1 MADDRVAVR
10 DAERLGRGQKLIH
23 LRVANVRIHNRNAR
37 QIFKVFIK
45 RRHIVTEVVE
55 FKYGI
60 MQSVEVEMRCT
71 KPFIRVIRRVLYGSE
86 ILRLHIAGHNNHA
99 AGVLTRCS
107 LNAYTASCEPVF
119 FGAADGFSS
128 LFKPL
133 FNKAV
138 CGFICKGTY
147 CARLE
152 NMRYTEKSL
161 CISVSIELIFTAEVE
176 VNIGL
181 FIAFK
186 SEESFKRYIVTVS
199 VHRYAAVGAILGR
212 QVKAR
217 AHAAVCEELAVLAL
231 FAHIVRRQRVN
242 LRNSRGVSDKG
253 RAYAASRADV
263 IAVLLRVFNKLLGY
277 HIKNAESVGYN

>member
-1 MADDRVAVR
+1 M
-10 DAERLGRGQKLIH
+10 
-23 LRVANVRIHNRNAR
+23 
-37 QIFKVFIK
+37 
-45 RRHIVTEVVE
+45 
-55 FKYGI
+55 
-60 MQSVEVEMRCT
+60 S
-71 KPFIRVIRRVLYGSE
+71 
-86 ILRLHIAGHNNHA
+86 
-99 AGVLTRCS
+99 
-107 LNAYTASCEPVF
+107 
-119 FGAADGFSS
+119 
-128 LFKPL
+128 
-133 FNKAV
+133 
-138 CGFICKGTY
+138 
-147 CARLE
+147 
-152 NMRYTEKSL
+152 YTEKSF

-217 AHAAVCEELAVLAL
+217 AHAAVCEKLAVLAL
-231 FAHIVRRQRVN
+231 FANIVRRQRVN

-263 IAVLLRVFNKLLGY
+263 IAVLLRVFNKLLSY